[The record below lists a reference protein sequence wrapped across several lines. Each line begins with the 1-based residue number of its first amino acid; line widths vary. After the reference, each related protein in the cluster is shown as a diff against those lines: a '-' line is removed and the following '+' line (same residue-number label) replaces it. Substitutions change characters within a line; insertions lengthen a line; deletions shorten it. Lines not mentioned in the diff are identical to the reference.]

1 MTTTAHSPVGH
12 APSAGRFCNTGNGP
26 SLIPLDIEHPTW
38 MAVLGPETA
47 FWSLVQKDR
56 LAEVLGK
63 PELLGSAYQA
73 QRQDFQKEMDLLRFG
88 LQPSAVYF
96 NATDR
101 CNLDCTYCYIPGEL
115 RRNGAHMS
123 AERLLQAMA
132 ILKKYFATT
141 MGEKTRKPR
150 IIFHGAEP
158 LLNRA
163 AIFPGI
169 DAFREDFQF
178 GLQTNSTLLDDA
190 AIEFLTS
197 RGVSIG
203 LSLDGP
209 EAEVTDRTRT
219 AWNGGSVHAAVL
231 QSLERLA
238 GYPALSV
245 ITTVTATNLD
255 RLVELV
261 DLLHGLKVPACLL
274 NPVRCTL
281 PGARTIK
288 PDDQAL
294 ADALL
299 AALERSHTLYRAT
312 GHKLVVANYAN
323 ILLAILAPTARRLMC
338 DISPCGGGRAFFA
351 VAAGGDMFPCSEFIG
366 LDHFRGGNLFQD
378 DIAAVLQTEPF
389 RLVTRRDV
397 EKFAPCNTCAIRHYC
412 GSPCP
417 AEAHEMHG
425 AMEKTG
431 AFCGLYEELVR
442 HAFRV
447 IADGRENDFLWNEWD
462 AGVTTLFEM

>member
-1 MTTTAHSPVGH
+1 MEATVHSPIGQ
-12 APSAGRFCNTGNGP
+12 APSSGRFFNTGHGP

-47 FWSLVQKDR
+47 FWSLVQKER
-56 LAEVLGK
+56 LADVLAK
-63 PELLGSAYQA
+63 PELLLDAYRG
-73 QRQDFQKEMDLLRFG
+73 QRQGFQDEMAQLRFG
-88 LQPSAVYF
+88 LKPSAVYF

-101 CNLDCTYCYIPGEL
+101 CNLDCTYCYIPGDL

-123 AERLLQAMA
+123 GERLVQALDL
-132 ILKKYFATT
+132 LKRYFAAS
-141 MGEKTRKPR
+141 MGDKARKPR

-190 AIEFLTS
+190 AIDFLTS

-231 QSLERLA
+231 DSLRRLA
-238 GYPALSV
+238 DYPALSV
-245 ITTVTATNLD
+245 ITTVTASNLD
-255 RLVELV
+255 RLIDLV
-261 DLLHGLKVPACLL
+261 DLLHTMKVPACLL

-281 PGARTIK
+281 PGARSIK
-288 PDDQAL
+288 PDDAL
-294 ADALL
+294 LAKALL
-299 AALERSHTLYRAT
+299 AALERTHELYRAT
-312 GHKLVVANYAN
+312 GRKLVVANYAN

-351 VAAGGDMFPCSEFIG
+351 VSASGDIFPCSEFIG
-366 LDHFRGGNLFQD
+366 LDAFRGGNLFQD
-378 DIAAVLQTEPF
+378 DIPAVLQSAPF
-389 RLVTRRDV
+389 RLVTQRDV
-397 EKFAPCNTCAIRHYC
+397 ERFAPCNTCAIRHYC

-417 AEAHEMHG
+417 AEAHEMNG

-447 IADGRENDFLWNEWD
+447 IADGRENDFLWDAWD
-462 AGVTTLFEM
+462 SGVTTLFEV